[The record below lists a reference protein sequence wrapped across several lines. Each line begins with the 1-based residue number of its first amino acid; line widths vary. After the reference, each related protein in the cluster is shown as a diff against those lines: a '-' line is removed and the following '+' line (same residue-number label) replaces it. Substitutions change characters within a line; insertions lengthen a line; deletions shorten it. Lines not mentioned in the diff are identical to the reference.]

1 MLIDILTKVAL
12 KFYLT
17 SNSLAKSLGKFY
29 YEIKGDTNPIRNT
42 LFSMPFSVG
51 GIGRFDLDFFS
62 KCCMAQADSVKIGQ
76 NLLPGPFRVILYP
89 KGFS

>member
-1 MLIDILTKVAL
+1 MGSKKIFHGPVADCEPYVL
-12 KFYLT
+12 V
-17 SNSLAKSLGKFY
+17 
-29 YEIKGDTNPIRNT
+29 
-42 LFSMPFSVG
+42 SMPFSVG

-76 NLLPGPFRVILYP
+76 NLLPDPLRVIFYS